1 MSKKKAKNGVINIA
15 ALDELIA
22 QHGHSPEAILGER
35 GLLAQLTKALVERVL
50 GAELTHH
57 LKTGRG
63 PLEEA
68 VAGPEGAVQAAAN
81 CRNGLSPKT
90 VLGDSGAMGIE
101 VPRDRQG
108 SFEPLLVPK
117 WQNRLPGF
125 DEKSIALYARGMSVR
140 DIQALLAEQYRIEVI
155 RWPQQMIRWPP
166 QVIRWLQQTE
176 HWLRRRCVR
185 HRGFAG

>member
-22 QHGHSPEAILGER
+22 QHGHAPEAILGER
-35 GLLAQLTKALVERVL
+35 GLLALLTKALVERVL

-57 LKTGRG
+57 LKTGHG

-81 CRNGLSPKT
+81 CRNGFSPKT
-90 VLGDSGAMGIE
+90 VLG
-101 VPRDRQG
+101 
-108 SFEPLLVPK
+108 
-117 WQNRLPGF
+117 
-125 DEKSIALYARGMSVR
+125 
-140 DIQALLAEQYRIEVI
+140 DIQALLAEQYRIEVSRWPPQMI
-155 RWPQQMIRWPP
+155 RWPQQMIRWP
-166 QVIRWLQQTE
+166 QRVIRWPPQTE